1 MLELGPDAVHIHA
14 LVARQPSLRDVDVV
28 HCAGPLMH
36 NLWTALPPHRR
47 GKWCETAQELAGKT
61 ARLVGPGDVVLVKG
75 SLGSRVSLC
84 VDALRNLGQST

>member
-1 MLELGPDAVHIHA
+1 
-14 LVARQPSLRDVDVV
+14 
-28 HCAGPLMH
+28 MH

-47 GKWCETAQELAGKT
+47 GEWCETAEGLAGKVRKL
-61 ARLVGPGDVVLVKG
+61 AGPGDVVLVKG